1 MGEVP
6 GADWSIPAEE
16 VGRRLDLRES
26 AFVCTIDPP
35 GSTDVDD
42 ALSVKLLPDGL
53 LSVGVHIADVSY
65 FVRPQSLVDLE
76 ARARGITVYLPERRL
91 DMLPPL
97 LSEHL
102 CSLLGG
108 QDRLALSCMWRVDPE
123 DGYAIRSTW
132 FGRTV
137 IHSRHQLAYGE
148 AQAILDN
155 RPLPSKWQGKGG
167 EAGVRPIRSA
177 LTMLLAV
184 AQVGSP
190 ACLPAPR
197 LWAQPE
203 VGGGWQA
210 WRSERAS
217 NGALDLGSAELKFR
231 MGSAQEPLEVV
242 AKEEVEMQAVVAEL
256 MIAANA
262 SVAHRIHAAFPSAAL
277 LRRHTPPM

>member
-1 MGEVP
+1 M
-6 GADWSIPAEE
+6 EE
-16 VGRRLDLRES
+16 VGRRLDLRH
-26 AFVCTIDPP
+26 ATFVCTIDPP

-76 ARARGITVYLPERRL
+76 ARARGTTVYLPERRL

-102 CSLLGG
+102 CSLVGG

-132 FGRTV
+132 FGRTI

-155 RPLPSKWQGKGG
+155 RPLPAKWQVAGG
-167 EAGVRPIRSA
+167 DAGVQPIRSA

-184 AQVGSP
+184 AQVG
-190 ACLPAPR
+190 R
-197 LWAQPE
+197 
-203 VGGGWQA
+203 
-210 WRSERAS
+210 
-217 NGALDLGSAELKFR
+217 
-231 MGSAQEPLEVV
+231 
-242 AKEEVEMQAVVAEL
+242 
-256 MIAANA
+256 
-262 SVAHRIHAAFPSAAL
+262 
-277 LRRHTPPM
+277 